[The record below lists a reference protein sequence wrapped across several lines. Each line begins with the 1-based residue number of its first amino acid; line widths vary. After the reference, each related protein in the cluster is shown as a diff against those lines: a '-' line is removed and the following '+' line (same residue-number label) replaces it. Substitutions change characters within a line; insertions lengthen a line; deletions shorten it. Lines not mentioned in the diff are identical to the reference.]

1 MPPASDGIREQLAV
15 IGDKRVAFIQKD
27 PNFAKSRF
35 LQGMA
40 LAYEWYAH
48 HIRHYSEKSCE
59 LAETAEEAKHQG

>member
-1 MPPASDGIREQLAV
+1 MPPANDGIREQLAA

-27 PNFAKSRF
+27 PGFSKSKF

-48 HIRHYSEKSCE
+48 HIRHYV
-59 LAETAEEAKHQG
+59 EEAKRQS